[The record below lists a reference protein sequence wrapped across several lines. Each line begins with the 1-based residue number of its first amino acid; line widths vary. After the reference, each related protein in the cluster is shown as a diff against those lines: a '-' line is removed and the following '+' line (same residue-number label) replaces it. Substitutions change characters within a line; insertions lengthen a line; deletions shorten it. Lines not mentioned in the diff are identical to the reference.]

1 MKTIF
6 IILLIYFNT
15 LILTAASV
23 ELSNEEK
30 NWLVQHPII
39 TLGSD
44 SSWAPFIIDNNGF
57 ITGYDKDI
65 LTLINEKT
73 GANFQLILGDWKDMV
88 EKAMNKEIDGLSTSV
103 VHKERENYF
112 NFSDTYANTQKY
124 LITLANNQEDI
135 YTLNDLTDKK
145 IAYQEA
151 NLFDKKL
158 LTQYQNSILVPYSS
172 IEEQLEDLVNGKID
186 FVLGNHD
193 IFFTAEKKKLPYLKI
208 AYKVL
213 NSELDL
219 VFSLRKDY
227 PEAISILNKGLKA
240 ISIEENI
247 AIDKKW
253 FSSSHLLNKNSLF
266 LTKEEK
272 EYIKNKKVLKVS
284 NLDTFTPFNFYERG
298 RPRGYSVDYMN
309 IVGEYL
315 DTKIEFVSNKTWAE
329 NLIMLKKGEIDL
341 IPHAAITEERKEY
354 MSFTDFDHIEHIT
367 GVAISKNS
375 GLKSVKDL
383 KDKVIA
389 VTNNSFVEAYFEKEF
404 PHYTILS
411 TQSTA
416 KSIEALSLGHADV
429 AIGSLPSLN
438 YYIQKNWLS
447 NVKTVVLND
456 LGIPLKT
463 IFPMAVSKD
472 NLILKSILEKVD
484 ASISYREKS
493 KLRQKWMSITPL
505 EFTNSEIT
513 AEELAYLKTKRS
525 IKMCVLPD
533 SPPFS
538 SIDINTEYKGIGA
551 DFIALI
557 SKYIDKPIE
566 LVPTKKW
573 SESLQ
578 NIKDRKCD
586 ILPVAINVP
595 SRKDYLN
602 FTEPYV
608 KEPFVVVTKLDEF
621 YVKDSSDLSNKKIG
635 VNEDYALIEILNE
648 KNPLIQVVGVKNIE
662 EGLKKVRSGELYGYV
677 DTLSTVA
684 YGIQKY
690 SLFDLKIAGNL
701 EFNIELAIASR
712 NDEALLTDIM
722 QKALDAI
729 SEERKRAII
738 NKWVE
743 IKVAQ
748 DFDYK
753 TLWQISAFFLF
764 IILAVLY
771 KNRAVI
777 LVNQELTKANKIVEN
792 QQKMVDDFVLI
803 LSTDTKGIITDV
815 NGAFCRAIGYTKE
828 ELIGEPHRIMRHPD
842 MKDSYFKELWE
853 TITNNAK
860 WSGEIKNLTKNQ
872 TTIIFIVNIEPI
884 FEDDIKIGYRSI
896 SEDITDKKRIEELSV
911 TDKLTGLYNRLK
923 LDELMLIKIEE
934 FSRYKTDFSIILIDI
949 DDFKMVNDTYGH
961 DVGDYVLQTLAN
973 ILKENVRISDI
984 VSRWGGEE
992 FIIVCSNTDLSECKV
1007 IAENLRVLVEE
1018 TNFEKVGRKT
1028 ISLGITQFHENDDA
1042 KSIFKR
1048 ADDALHEAKSK
1059 GKNRVCTI

>member
-1 MKTIF
+1 
-6 IILLIYFNT
+6 
-15 LILTAASV
+15 
-23 ELSNEEK
+23 
-30 NWLVQHPII
+30 
-39 TLGSD
+39 
-44 SSWAPFIIDNNGF
+44 
-57 ITGYDKDI
+57 
-65 LTLINEKT
+65 
-73 GANFQLILGDWKDMV
+73 
-88 EKAMNKEIDGLSTSV
+88 
-103 VHKERENYF
+103 
-112 NFSDTYANTQKY
+112 
-124 LITLANNQEDI
+124 
-135 YTLNDLTDKK
+135 
-145 IAYQEA
+145 
-151 NLFDKKL
+151 
-158 LTQYQNSILVPYSS
+158 
-172 IEEQLEDLVNGKID
+172 
-186 FVLGNHD
+186 
-193 IFFTAEKKKLPYLKI
+193 
-208 AYKVL
+208 
-213 NSELDL
+213 
-219 VFSLRKDY
+219 
-227 PEAISILNKGLKA
+227 
-240 ISIEENI
+240 
-247 AIDKKW
+247 
-253 FSSSHLLNKNSLF
+253 
-266 LTKEEK
+266 
-272 EYIKNKKVLKVS
+272 
-284 NLDTFTPFNFYERG
+284 
-298 RPRGYSVDYMN
+298 MN

-341 IPHAAITEERKEY
+341 IPHASVSEERKEY
-354 MSFTDFDHIEHIT
+354 MSFTDFDHVEHII

-389 VTNNSFVEAYFEKEF
+389 VTNNSFIEKYFENEF
-404 PHYTILS
+404 PNYTLLS

-438 YYIQKNWLS
+438 YYIQKNWLT

-463 IFPMAVSKD
+463 SFPMAVSKD
-472 NLILKSILEKVD
+472 NQILKSILEKVD
-484 ASISYREKS
+484 ATISYREKS

-505 EFTNSEIT
+505 EFSNSEIT
-513 AEELAYLKTKRS
+513 TEELAYLKTKKS

-533 SPPFS
+533 SPPYS
-538 SIDINTEYKGIGA
+538 QIDNNGNFKGIGA
-551 DFIALI
+551 DFMVFI

-566 LVPTKKW
+566 LVSTKEW
-573 SESLQ
+573 GESLE
-578 NIKDRKCD
+578 NIKDKKCD
-586 ILPVAINVP
+586 ILPVAVNVP

-608 KEPFVVVTKLDEF
+608 KEPFVVVTKLDKFFIED
-621 YVKDSSDLSNKKIG
+621 VTGLNNKKIA
-635 VNEDYALIEILNE
+635 VKEDFALIELLNE
-648 KNPLIQVVGVKNIE
+648 KNPSIQLVKVKNNK
-662 EGLKKVRSGELYGYV
+662 EGLQRVSSGELYGYV
-677 DTLSTVA
+677 DTLSAVA
-684 YGIQKY
+684 YAIQKD
-690 SLFDLKIAGNL
+690 SLFDLKIAGKL
-701 EFNIELAIASR
+701 EFNIELGIASR

-729 SEERKRAII
+729 SEERKKAII
-738 NKWVE
+738 NKWIE

-753 TLWQISAFFLF
+753 ILWQISAFFLF

-771 KNRAVI
+771 KNRAVV
-777 LVNQELTKANKIVEN
+777 LVNIELRKANKIVED
-792 QQKMVDDFVLI
+792 QQRMVDDFVLI
-803 LSTDTKGIITDV
+803 LSTDTNGVITDV
-815 NGAFCRAIGYTKE
+815 NKAFCRTIGYTKE
-828 ELIGEPHRIMRHPD
+828 ELIGKTHNIMKHPD
-842 MKDSYFKELWE
+842 NHNIYFKELWE
-853 TITNNAK
+853 TISKDNK
-860 WSGEIKNLTKNQ
+860 WSGEITNLKKDKTP
-872 TTIIFIVNIEPI
+872 IIFTVHIEPV
-884 FEDDIKIGYRSI
+884 FEDDVKIGYRSI

-934 FSRYKTDFSIILIDI
+934 FSRYKTEFSIILIDI

-992 FIIVCSNTDLSECKV
+992 FIIVCSNTDLADCKV